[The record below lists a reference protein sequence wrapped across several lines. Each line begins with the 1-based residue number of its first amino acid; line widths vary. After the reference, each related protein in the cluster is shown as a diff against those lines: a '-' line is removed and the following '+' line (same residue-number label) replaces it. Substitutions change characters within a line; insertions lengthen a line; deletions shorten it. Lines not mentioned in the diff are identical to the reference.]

1 MQDRVKAEEHFF
13 GEELTLFE
21 RPTSGQKAV
30 LVHVNFRKVADQ
42 PDLQE
47 FHALCLAGDF
57 IPVTELVA
65 VRDTPD
71 PKYFIGK
78 GKLEELKSTVLATQ
92 ADLILFNHDL
102 SPSQE
107 RNIER
112 FVKKRVLSRTGLIL
126 EIFAKRARTFEG
138 KLQVELA
145 QLEHQS
151 TRLVRGWTH
160 LERQKGGIGLRG
172 GPGETQLEVDRRL
185 LRKRIKEIEQRLEKI
200 RNQRRQSRHQRIRA
214 GIINI
219 SLVGYTNAGKSTL
232 FNTLTG
238 AKVWVA
244 NQLFAT
250 LDPTARAIDVPDFG
264 RVILTDTVG
273 FIREL
278 PHSLVDAFRAT
289 LEEIGHAS
297 LLLHVVDATDPRLND
312 NIDQVNQVLSEIGA
326 NDIEQLLV
334 FNKADLLDNA
344 QEYLSKFEKNS
355 AGLITKVWVS
365 AKENVGLDLLLEALR
380 GRLSIKHIEKQFT
393 LPFDQGKLHAQ
404 LFNLGIVLH
413 EKELPEGGW
422 EMIIS
427 TTQETWQKLCRDW
440 EFLTQIESANK

>member
-1 MQDRVKAEEHFF
+1 
-13 GEELTLFE
+13 LFE
-21 RPTSGQKAV
+21 RPNSGQRAV

-47 FHALCLAGDF
+47 FHALCLAASF
-57 IPVTELVA
+57 EPVTELVTL
-65 VRDTPD
+65 RDTPD

-78 GKLEELKSTVLATQ
+78 GKLDELKSTVLAIE

-112 FVKKRVLSRTGLIL
+112 SVKKRVLSRTGLIL

-185 LRKRIKEIEQRLEKI
+185 LRKRIKEIEKRLEKI

-214 GIINI
+214 GILNV

-250 LDPTARAIDVPDFG
+250 LDPTLRAVEVPELG
-264 RVILTDTVG
+264 KVILTDTVG

-289 LEEIGHAS
+289 LEEIGQAS

-312 NIDQVNQVLSEIGA
+312 NIHQVNQVLTEIGA
-326 NDIEQLLV
+326 HDIEQLLV

-344 QEYLSKFEKNS
+344 QEYLEKYETNS

-365 AKENVGLDLLLEALR
+365 AKDNAGLDLLLEALR

-404 LFNLGIVLH
+404 LYGLGIVVN

-422 EMIIS
+422 EMMVS
-427 TTQETWQKLCRDW
+427 TTQETWQKLCREW
-440 EFLTQIESANK
+440 EFLTQIESAKK